1 MVPDASME
9 MPPAL
14 VRQAP
19 VASRF
24 SSAKARGSI
33 CEWHVAQVGFF
44 RCSSSRSRPEA
55 GWPPAP
61 VSGRLGTLG
70 GGGGGGAPRRVSSTH
85 LPRNTGEVRL
95 GYDVTVR
102 RLPWP
107 SRPPRCSGVL
117 NVTRR
122 KRFPSIVRI

>member
-1 MVPDASME
+1 MAPDESME
-9 MPPAL
+9 TPPSL

-24 SSAKARGSI
+24 SSAKPKGSI

-85 LPRNTGEVRL
+85 LPRNTGEGRL
-95 GYDVTVR
+95 GYDLTGR

-107 SRPPRCSGVL
+107 GSAPRRSRVL
-117 NVTRR
+117 DLPCPE
-122 KRFPSIVRI
+122 RF